1 MIGKNAQKT
10 ALNAVLVDCMH
21 ICIYVYAYMY
31 LYKDRSQCSAR
42 GMYICIYVYMCIG
55 TYVYMYICTY
65 TKTALNAVHVE
76 CMHIC
81 IFA

>member
-1 MIGKNAQKT
+1 MIGKNSQKT

-21 ICIYVYAYMY
+21 ICIYVYVYMY

-55 TYVYMYICTY
+55 I
-65 TKTALNAVHVE
+65 
-76 CMHIC
+76 
-81 IFA
+81 